1 MPSERDKTKILYLA
15 VLGTI
20 LIITAVWLLWLKPKS
35 TGRDAAFGG
44 NKDEF
49 ATFQA
54 KLKDAFSVFSKKG
67 SVRGESTE
75 KLDPQ
80 ILELRQ
86 RVFGN

>member
-1 MPSERDKTKILYLA
+1 MTNERDKTKILYLA

-20 LIITAVWLLWLKPKS
+20 LIIAVAWLLWLRPE
-35 TGRDAAFGG
+35 TIGRENAAGS
-44 NKDEF
+44 NKDAF
-49 ATFQA
+49 ADFQA

-67 SVRGESTE
+67 EVRGESAE

-86 RVFGN
+86 RVFGD